1 MQTQSHFLLTAIGA
15 DIYKQRSPIAVDK
28 RALFIGSVLPDVPF
42 WLLTIF
48 GELYFLYVAPLP
60 GVGRGATPM
69 QIMQYLHF
77 DRFFSDPLWIIS
89 HNFFHSLLINTL
101 LIGTGYWAYKNAQR
115 WGLILFWLAI
125 SMQLHTLI
133 DIVTHSSDG
142 PLIFFPVNW
151 TYRFQ
156 SPISYWES
164 TAYGVLFMIFEYL
177 LDAVIV
183 IYFIVQRR
191 RNLRQKV
198 MFRPIGGE

>member
-1 MQTQSHFLLTAIGA
+1 MRGWQAVVELHSGPKVLTADRITHCVN
-15 DIYKQRSPIAVDK
+15 RLVS
-28 RALFIGSVLPDVPF
+28 ALLRHGPT

-60 GVGRGATPM
+60 GVGRGATPT

-77 DRFFSDPLWIIS
+77 DLFFSDPLWNIS

-101 LIGTGYWAYKNAQR
+101 LIGIGYWAYKNAQR
-115 WGLILFWLAI
+115 WGLMPFWLAI

-133 DIVTHSSDG
+133 DIVMHSSDG
-142 PLIFFPVNW
+142 PLIFFLINW
-151 TYRFQ
+151 TYRFR
-156 SPISYWES
+156 SPLSYWES
-164 TAYGVLFMIFEYL
+164 SAYGVLFMIFEYL
-177 LDAVIV
+177 LDTVIV

-191 RNLRQKV
+191 CNLRQKV